1 MMLEGSCLC
10 RAINYSVEEEIPE
23 LILCHCSFCRKATG
37 SAFSVNARVHQENV
51 TLQSGDDK
59 LVSLA
64 HLQGKNDLILLSK
77 LPQSAFSYSRYTSK
91 YDDAKNGNC

>member
-1 MMLEGSCLC
+1 MMLEGSYLC
-10 RAINYSVEEEIPE
+10 RAINYSVEEEITE

-59 LVSLA
+59 LVSYSSSP
-64 HLQGKNDLILLSK
+64 GKERFDFIVKIATVSFFIFK
-77 LPQSAFSYSRYTSK
+77 IHFQI
-91 YDDAKNGNC
+91 